1 VRLLAGS
8 WLTLAFIAAVAL
20 MLWSALGLS
29 RVSGWIP
36 LSVLSATCM
45 LLIWQL
51 VSEALAARR
60 APHAPA
66 RPEAAVRDRRALAAM
81 AWIGLL
87 LLLSWLLGVVAGS
100 ALFCAAWLRWHARA
114 SWTASLAQAAG
125 LGFVLWLAFAQLLGA
140 GLYAGLLGQLFR

>member
-1 VRLLAGS
+1 MRLLAGS
-8 WLTLAFIAAVAL
+8 WLTLGFLALVAL

-36 LSVLSATCM
+36 LSVLSVTSM
-45 LLIWQL
+45 LLVWQL
-51 VSEALAARR
+51 VSEVLAARR
-60 APHAPA
+60 AQQAAERPQAAA
-66 RPEAAVRDRRALAAM
+66 RGRRALAAM

-114 SWTASLAQAAG
+114 PWAASLAQAAG
-125 LGFVLWLAFAQLLGA
+125 LGFVLWLAFAQLLGT